1 MNQRDLRVGIAQQLK
16 SINDDAGAFVAGLLS
31 DDIPQDEQITFAL
44 RLVRLAEHS
53 LRQPRRRA
61 YVNHRTSLCAVQR
74 GSFPT
79 EPGSSRPDPS
89 KPTLTRTI

>member
-1 MNQRDLRVGIAQQLK
+1 MSRRNLRMGIAQQLK
-16 SINDDAGAFVAGLLS
+16 GITGDAGTFVAGLLS

-74 GSFPT
+74 WSFPT
-79 EPGSSRPDPS
+79 EPGSSRPDQS